1 MDGLSLLARHVAA
14 LEDPPKPARSAQAL
28 PNSWLPWTPVQPFII
43 FKVTPICATLRR
55 REWVVCRL
63 EI

>member
-28 PNSWLPWTPVQPFII
+28 PNSLAPLDPCAALPHFQGHSH
-43 FKVTPICATLRR
+43 LHH
-55 REWVVCRL
+55 L
-63 EI
+63 EIERVGDLSI